1 MPLPN
6 QLLAKTSRRVPMI
19 TKQIRRLMRAMVA
32 GDAEKATQKL
42 MSSIPA
48 SDQDVLYAP
57 ENVEMMVMSIYEG
70 FRKDSSGVAH
80 DDILVN
86 KDWGFDL
93 GEITT
98 RIDIWNGDADVN
110 VPIHAG
116 KYLHK
121 NIPNSRAKF
130 LPGEGYFFI
139 ILRWKEILSALVSDY
154 QMWLCISQKSWG

>member
-6 QLLAKTSRRVPMI
+6 QLLAKASRRAPMI
-19 TKQIRRLMRAMVA
+19 TKQIRKLMRAMVIR
-32 GDAEKATQKL
+32 DPEKAIQKL

-48 SDQDVLYAP
+48 SDKAVLFEP
-57 ENVEMMVMSIYEG
+57 ENIEMMVMSLYEG
-70 FRKDSSGVAH
+70 FRKDSIGVAH

-93 GEITT
+93 GEIAK
-98 RIDIWNGDADVN
+98 RIDIWHGDADVN

-121 NIPNSRAKF
+121 TIPNSRAKF
-130 LPGEGYFFI
+130 LPGEGHFFI
-139 ILRWKEILSALVSDY
+139 ILRWKEILSALVFNF
-154 QMWLCISQKSWG
+154 QI